1 VIYNIVAF
9 CLRPVFRWARM
20 RVDGC
25 ELVPA
30 EGPVLIVPN
39 HDSQWDPLALAVA
52 LIRVRNPIRF
62 LARANL
68 WDMFGV
74 RALMRSSRQIP
85 IERGSGDRQPLVHAV
100 EALQAGDAVCVF
112 PEGKLS
118 EGERLR
124 ARSGVGYLVRD
135 CPDAPVV
142 LAAVGGTTDL
152 VRLPRR
158 PRVSVTFFE
167 PAGGQ
172 PRPDEEPAELA
183 GRLLDEIRERVQPV
197 PAGRRPRS
205 RLAEAG

>member
-1 VIYNIVAF
+1 MLYDLNATL
-9 CLRPVFRWARM
+9 LRPIFRWARLHVL
-20 RVDGC
+20 RG
-25 ELVPA
+25 ELVPD

-39 HDSQWDPLALAVA
+39 HDSQWDPMAMALALYP
-52 LIRVRNPIRF
+52 RRKIRF

-68 WDMFGV
+68 WDVFGV

-118 EGERLR
+118 QGKRLR
-124 ARSGVGYLVRD
+124 ARSGVGYLVRA
-135 CPDAPVV
+135 CPGVRVV
-142 LAAVGGTTDL
+142 LAAVDGTTDL
-152 VRLPRR
+152 VRFPRR
-158 PRVSVTFFE
+158 PRVTVMFFE

-183 GRLLDEIRERVQPV
+183 ARLLDQIRERVPPV
-197 PAGRRPRS
+197 PAGRRHRPERVKVP
-205 RLAEAG
+205 A